1 MKNRDKRKGIGKTRK
16 QETQK
21 KQNKLMKRNLAHLIF
36 SCCCCHET
44 KAKKQGKKEKQKNK
58 KGHKNKQ
65 KNKEGQK
72 K

>member
-1 MKNRDKRKGIGKTRK
+1 MM
-16 QETQK
+16 
-21 KQNKLMKRNLAHLIF
+21 LF
-36 SCCCCHET
+36 CCHKT
-44 KAKKQGKKEKQKNK
+44 KAKKQGKKEQQKNK